1 MVFVK
6 KEYVFVWLYRPSRQA
21 SRTPEWSLPLH
32 KKYHIDPLKF
42 IQNTLLH
49 PKHGFC
55 QKEICVHPAI
65 SPFAGRLLALRSG
78 VHHCTRA
85 GEEFTTAQEVP
96 DTSPQMHSKY
106 IPTYL
111 TMVLSKKDICV
122 RPALSPFAAG
132 HLHSGAEFITAQEP
146 VWSSPLHQIVLD
158 RFAQMH
164 SKYIPTSLTM
174 VFVKQKNC
182 SSSYIALHCRL
193 PALRS
198 GVPSAHKV
206 PR

>member
-1 MVFVK
+1 MKYQINLLKCIQNAFLHPNHGFCQK
-6 KEYVFVWLYRPSRQA
+6 KKSVHLAIPPFAAGYSHSGAEFITAQEPERSSPLTAQ
-21 SRTPEWSLPLH
+21 TPERSSPLH

-96 DTSPQMHSKY
+96 DTSTQIHSKS

-111 TMVLSKKDICV
+111 TMVFVTKEYVFV
-122 RPALSPFAAG
+122 RLYCPSRQASCTL
-132 HLHSGAEFITAQEP
+132 ER
-146 VWSSPLHQIVLD
+146 SSSLHQ
-158 RFAQMH
+158 
-164 SKYIPTSLTM
+164 
-174 VFVKQKNC
+174 N
-182 SSSYIALHCRL
+182 
-193 PALRS
+193 RS
-198 GVPSAHKV
+198 GVHCTKGT
-206 PR
+206 R